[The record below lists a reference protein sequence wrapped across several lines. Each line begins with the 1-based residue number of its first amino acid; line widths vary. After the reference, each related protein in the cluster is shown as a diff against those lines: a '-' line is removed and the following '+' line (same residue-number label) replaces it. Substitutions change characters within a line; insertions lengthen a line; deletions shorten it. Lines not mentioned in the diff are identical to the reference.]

1 MMKTVIVVLIGI
13 LCPFSVGFCENCFT
27 KTTVKELADRVR
39 DYQNEQSQ
47 EYSNDNWVKGTYYAG
62 LMAVYE
68 STGDQTYLKQCLQW
82 GKSTSWQIPNKEKGR
97 YGSGFYSLVCGQ
109 IWYGCNQATKE
120 KSMIEPTLA
129 YLDNPEYP
137 NPLCNPL
144 EWYYENS
151 GLRFVDGLFTS
162 PPTFAML
169 HQFTGEEKYLDWMDA
184 CFWDVFGALYDRD
197 LGLFYRDERYIPG
210 YQGEIEER
218 YIRPDSIPH
227 EEART
232 TFMSQTS
239 SNGKKILWSRGNG
252 WVFGGLTRILKFL
265 PKDHGSYARYE
276 ALFVSMAE
284 VLKGSQQSDGFWRP
298 NLADPLDYEMKESS
312 GTSFFTYGITWGIN
326 NGILTKEE
334 FLPVI
339 QKSWAALVSVVS
351 EEGKVQWGQLS
362 AGAPYKVM
370 KEDATE
376 FGSGIF
382 LLAASEVYQLE
393 PE

>member
-1 MMKTVIVVLIGI
+1 MKIALTLATLLLLPLSG
-13 LCPFSVGFCENCFT
+13 FSSSKGFE
-27 KTTVKELADRVR
+27 KAAIKKLADRVR
-39 DYQNEQSQ
+39 NYQNEQSQ
-47 EYSNDNWVKGTYYAG
+47 EHSNDNWVKGTYYAG

-68 STGDQTYLKQCLQW
+68 STGDRAYLEQCLQW
-82 GKSTSWQIPNKEKGR
+82 GNSTSWQIPNREKGR

-109 IWYGCNQATKE
+109 IWYGCYVATKE
-120 KSMIEPTLA
+120 ESMIEPTLT
-129 YLDNPEYP
+129 YLANPEYP
-137 NPLCNPL
+137 NPLGNPL

-151 GLRFVDGLFTS
+151 GVRFIDGLFTS

-169 HQFTGEEKYLDWMDA
+169 HQINGEEKYLDWMDA
-184 CFWDVFGALYDRD
+184 CFWDVYGALYDRD
-197 LGLFYRDERYIPG
+197 TGLFYRDERYIPG

-218 YIRPDSIPH
+218 YIRPNAIPH
-227 EEART
+227 DQART
-232 TFMSQTS
+232 TYMTQTS
-239 SNGKKILWSRGNG
+239 SNGEKILWSRGNG

-265 PKDHGSYARYE
+265 PKGHGSYARYE
-276 ALFVSMAE
+276 ALFVRMAE
-284 VLKGSQQSDGFWRP
+284 ALKGCQQRDGFWRT
-298 NLADPLDYEMKESS
+298 NLADPMDYEMKESS

-326 NGILTKEE
+326 NGILSKEA

-339 QKSWAALVSVVS
+339 QKSWDALVSVVS
-351 EEGKVQWGQLS
+351 DEGKVQWGQLP

-382 LLAASEVYQLE
+382 LLAVSEVYQLE